1 MMGRIL
7 VSGAALA
14 ASVLGASALAARA
27 DVVMPLAPHRAA
39 YEITMIDDYGAP
51 HGGSQAPVS
60 ATGLIAY
67 EFSGSRCEG
76 YNSNFRQF
84 TQLQRSEGDPVSSD
98 IHAVTFEDGEAKRMR
113 FQIDSTLEGGDA
125 APIAGSASRA
135 DGGDTTVAL
144 SKPAAS
150 TMDIGKDI
158 LFPTEHIERI
168 IARAK
173 EGGGPM
179 EARVY
184 DGSDT
189 GKKVF
194 QTLTVIGKEATTP
207 TPDADFASTLG
218 NIRRWPVTVSYFDE
232 NDREAPP
239 EYILSF
245 DLYENGV
252 SGTLKLDYGTFALS
266 AKLKRLELLPAPA
279 CAK

>member
-7 VSGAALA
+7 VSVAALA
-14 ASVLGASALAARA
+14 ASIVAARA
-27 DVVMPLAPHRAA
+27 DAVLALAPHRAA

-51 HGGSQAPVS
+51 HGGAQAPVA

-98 IHAVTFEDGEAKRMR
+98 IHAVTFEDGDAKRMR
-113 FQIDSTLEGGDA
+113 FQIDSTMEGADA
-125 APIAGSASRA
+125 TPIAGLASRA

-144 SKPAAS
+144 SKPAAA

-173 EGGGPM
+173 EGGGAM

-194 QTLTVIGKEATTP
+194 QTLTIIGKQATTP
-207 TPDADFASTLG
+207 TPETDFASTLG
-218 NIRRWPVTVSYFDE
+218 NIRRWPITVSYFDE
-232 NDREAPP
+232 SAHDAPP

-266 AKLKRLELLPAPA
+266 AKLKRLVLMPAQTCP
-279 CAK
+279 K

>member
-1 MMGRIL
+1 MMRRIL
-7 VSGAALA
+7 VSAAALA
-14 ASVLGASALAARA
+14 ASIVAAHADAAL
-27 DVVMPLAPHRAA
+27 PLAPHRAA

-51 HGGSQAPVS
+51 HSGSQAPVAAS
-60 ATGLIAY
+60 GLIAY

-98 IHAVTFEDGEAKRMR
+98 IHAVTFEDGDAKAMR
-113 FQIDSTLEGGDA
+113 FRIDSTMAGGDA
-125 APIAGSASRA
+125 TPPIAGSASRA

-144 SKPAAS
+144 SKPSAA

-168 IARAK
+168 IERAK
-173 EGGGPM
+173 DGGGPM

-207 TPDADFASTLG
+207 TPEADFASTLG
-218 NIRRWPVTVSYFDE
+218 KVRRWPVTVSYFDE
-232 NDREAPP
+232 GAHDAPP

-252 SGTLKLDYGTFALS
+252 SGTLKLDYGSFALL
-266 AKLKRLELLPAPA
+266 AKLKRLDLLPTAV

>member
-1 MMGRIL
+1 
-7 VSGAALA
+7 
-14 ASVLGASALAARA
+14 
-27 DVVMPLAPHRAA
+27 MPLAPHRAA

-51 HGGSQAPVS
+51 HGGTQAPVAAS
-60 ATGLIAY
+60 GLIAY

-84 TQLQRSEGDPVSSD
+84 TQLQRSEGDPISSD

-113 FQIDSTLEGGDA
+113 FQIDSTTAGGEPT
-125 APIAGSASRA
+125 PIAGSAMRA

-144 SKPAAS
+144 SKPSAA

-158 LFPTEHIERI
+158 LFPTEHVERI

-173 EGGGPM
+173 DGGGPM

-194 QTLTVIGKEATTP
+194 QTLTVIGKEAASP
-207 TPDADFASTLG
+207 SPDADDAPSLG
-218 NIRRWPVTVSYFDE
+218 KIRRWPITVSYFDE
-232 NDREAPP
+232 KASDAPP

-266 AKLKRLELLPAPA
+266 AKLKRLDLTPTPT
-279 CAK
+279 CGK